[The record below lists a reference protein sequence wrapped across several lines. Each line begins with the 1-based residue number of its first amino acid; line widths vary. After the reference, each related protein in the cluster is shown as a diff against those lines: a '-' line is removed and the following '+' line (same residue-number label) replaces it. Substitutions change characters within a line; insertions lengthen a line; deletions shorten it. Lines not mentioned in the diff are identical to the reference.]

1 MKTNW
6 GQGITTD
13 ACDMMSKV
21 MVRDPSNDS
30 YPSAAEEES
39 SGMASPY
46 NKTSSL
52 HNQSPTSSTD
62 DYRTSIY
69 SAESTI
75 APNAVPA
82 RVPPPTNLPT
92 RHSSIHEFEKYRKA
106 LFDFTGQ
113 NNDEISFKT
122 GDIIAVIDEIDK
134 GWWLGEMNSNR
145 GIFPVNYTEEYIPL
159 PPKDNIPDKS
169 VNATRA
175 LRNSYHHHDENTLN
189 DNPVLEP
196 GLNNAR
202 RPPVSAV
209 SSSSPVIP
217 TLKSSL
223 SRKRSNAIRAPPPPP
238 PTARFSSIDTTT
250 SGSVNLI
257 QDTSFVHE
265 EPTSYIKSNSS
276 SLHDEPLLARS
287 VSPPPPPP
295 SRQSVIPEP
304 YLDPIKSH
312 APLTLENIDVPCRD
326 CDCHDYIEN
335 PFKPGQCN
343 NCFHAH

>member
-1 MKTNW
+1 M
-6 GQGITTD
+6 I
-13 ACDMMSKV
+13 
-21 MVRDPSNDS
+21 RDTSNDS

-39 SGMASPY
+39 SSMASPY
-46 NKTSSL
+46 NNTSSL

-75 APNAVPA
+75 AKNTVPA

-92 RHSSIHEFEKYRKA
+92 RHSSIHAFEKYRKA

-134 GWWLGEMNSNR
+134 GWWLGEINSNR

-159 PPKDNIPDKS
+159 PPKDNNISDIS
-169 VNATRA
+169 TNTHA
-175 LRNSYHHHDENTLN
+175 LRHSYQYDDSILN
-189 DNPVLEP
+189 DNLVLESSS
-196 GLNNAR
+196 NNAR
-202 RPPVSAV
+202 RPPVSAA
-209 SSSSPVIP
+209 SSSPTIP

-250 SGSVNLI
+250 SSSVNLI
-257 QDTSFVHE
+257 PDAPFVHE

-276 SLHDEPLLARS
+276 SLHDEPLPARS

-295 SRQSVIPEP
+295 SRQSVVPEP
-304 YLDPIKSH
+304 YLDPIQSH
-312 APLTLENIDVPCRD
+312 TPITLENIDLPCHD

-343 NCFHAH
+343 NCFHTH